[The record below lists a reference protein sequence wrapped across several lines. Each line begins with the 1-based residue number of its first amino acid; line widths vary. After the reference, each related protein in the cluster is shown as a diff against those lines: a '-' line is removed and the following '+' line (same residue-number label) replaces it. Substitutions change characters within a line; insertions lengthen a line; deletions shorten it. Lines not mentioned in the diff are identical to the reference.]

1 MFFLRYLTREMTMN
15 PGLFARDMTQILKEQ
30 LYQQM
35 EGDCNGEFYTICILD
50 VTDISRGRVLPG
62 TAEAMFTLSYRAI
75 VWKPFRGE
83 TVSSFY
89 YWTSPSNHGCDMLM
103 VYLESLTAW
112 SQRSIERVF
121 SARLV
126 P

>member
-50 VTDISRGRVLPG
+50 VTDISKGRVLPG

-83 TVSSFY
+83 TVSLALCAESFVSSLSIY
-89 YWTSPSNHGCDMLM
+89 ANSTT
-103 VYLESLTAW
+103 LTA
-112 SQRSIERVF
+112 
-121 SARLV
+121 
-126 P
+126 

>member
-1 MFFLRYLTREMTMN
+1 MS
-15 PGLFARDMTQILKEQ
+15 PALFAKDMAQILKEQ

-50 VTDISRGRVLPG
+50 VTDISKGKVLPG

-83 TVSSFY
+83 TVS
-89 YWTSPSNHGCDMLM
+89 
-103 VYLESLTAW
+103 LETRAAFSDFMAFCADEAKFDSLTAW
-112 SQRSIERVF
+112 LSRSIALVF

-126 P
+126 PCKSS